1 MKLRSKAPL
10 LRDWTGQGH
19 LTTDPA
25 RSPDGSPVLVV
36 EGKGVVGP
44 VEAYGLGY
52 EILEADVDEL
62 EALRRAGYAIPYM
75 GR

>member
-1 MKLRSKAPL
+1 MS
-10 LRDWTGQGH
+10 
-19 LTTDPA
+19 TDPA
-25 RSPDGSPVLVV
+25 LSPDGTPVLVV

-52 EILEADVDEL
+52 EILEADSDEL
-62 EALRRAGYAIPYM
+62 EELRRAGYAIPYM